1 MLNIVACV
9 TNQHDPGLVAVSA
22 GICLLGCFSTVTLMA
37 EAAGAE
43 RRALV
48 PWLIA
53 AAAVFGCSVWSLHFV
68 AMLAF
73 RPSAQ
78 AAYGLLP
85 TAASI
90 GIAVTGALIALLIW
104 CRADHHPLKLAAA
117 GMVMAAAIAGMHY
130 AGVGA
135 MAANSLLLFDGAY
148 VHASLGLCAILAV
161 TALARAGDL
170 TGLGRRIEVSLWL
183 ALAICGLHFT
193 GMTALTVAPAAP
205 LEEGGAVLGST
216 QLGLAVG
223 LVSLVVLAAGLA
235 ALLMQ
240 RHLMRRRMDELSRMR
255 LLGNLAHEV
264 LLIHR
269 DGRVVE
275 INQAGLRLFETTLQE
290 IVGRPLL
297 DLFADADAPA
307 LLRRSRCRPEELR
320 PEEFEIRTA
329 AGLAVPVELSCRAIE
344 YLGRPATAV
353 ALRDLSQRRR
363 DEARIRHLALH
374 DALTDLPNRTLLE
387 ERLSLALETAA
398 ENGASVALVYLDLD
412 RFKPVNDFH
421 GHAAGDALLVQAA
434 KRMLA
439 ELRPTDTLARIG
451 GDEFVIVLAHT
462 RTLAQIAETAAR
474 LVAALG
480 RPFHLEG
487 RNEGEGK
494 SEGKSEGTSEGKS
507 EGLRIEIGASAGI
520 AVYPSD
526 GSTAETLKRAADTAL
541 YRVKD
546 EGRGT
551 VRFFEAAMDEQIQ
564 ARRRI
569 EHELSGAIPRG
580 ELQLY
585 YQPIVNGRTGEI
597 ETFEALIRWHH
608 PVRGCVPPADFIP
621 LAEQT
626 DQIGRIGAWVLDTAC
641 AAAAA
646 WPHPWRVSVNV
657 SPKQFRQPGFA
668 AGVAAVLGRHGLPP
682 GRLVLEIT
690 EGVFIQDAT
699 MAVEVLTAL
708 RTLGVR
714 LALDD
719 FGTGYSSLSYLQRF
733 KFDKIK
739 VDQSFVRRLGRHA
752 DTLTI
757 VRAITHL
764 GHNLGLQVTVEGVET
779 QEQLAMLRELGCDQ
793 MQGYLFARPAPM
805 TELSQAGS
813 ADRERARLRA
823 LFGETSARACA

>member
-1 MLNIVACV
+1 MFKIIACV
-9 TNQHDPGLVAVSA
+9 AQQHDLGLVAISA

-37 EAAGAE
+37 EAEQAE
-43 RRALV
+43 RRALL
-48 PWLIA
+48 PWLLA

-73 RPSAQ
+73 HPGGQ
-78 AAYGLLP
+78 AAYDLLP

-90 GIAVTGALIALLIW
+90 AIAVAGALIALLI
-104 CRADHHPLKLAAA
+104 RAQARHVPLKVAAA
-117 GMVMAAAIAGMHY
+117 GVALAAAIAGMHY
-130 AGVGA
+130 TGVGA
-135 MAANSLLLFDGAY
+135 MAASSVLVFEGAY
-148 VHASLGLCAILAV
+148 VHASLGLCAALAV
-161 TALARAGDL
+161 IALARAGDL
-170 TGLGRRIEVSLWL
+170 TGLGRRIEVTLWL

-193 GMTALTVAPAAP
+193 GMTALTLAPVAMQ
-205 LEEGGAVLGST
+205 EEGGSALGST

-269 DGRVVE
+269 SGRVVE
-275 INQAGLRLFETTLQE
+275 INQAGLRLFETTTGE
-290 IVGRPLL
+290 IVGRPVL
-297 DLFADADAPA
+297 DLFSEADAPA
-307 LLRRSRCRPEELR
+307 VMRRSRCRPEDLR

-329 AGLAVPVELSCRAIE
+329 SGLLVPVELSCRPIE

-387 ERLSLALETAA
+387 ERLTLALENAA
-398 ENGASVALVYLDLD
+398 ENGTSVALVYLDLD

-462 RTLAQIAETAAR
+462 RTLAQVAETAER

-480 RPFHLEG
+480 RAFQIEG
-487 RNEGEGK
+487 RIEDGSRGR
-494 SEGKSEGTSEGKS
+494 SET
-507 EGLRIEIGASAGI
+507 LRIEIGASAGI
-520 AVYPSD
+520 ALYPSD
-526 GSTAETLKRAADTAL
+526 GSTSESLKRAADTAL

-546 EGRGT
+546 EGRGA
-551 VRFFEAAMDEQIQ
+551 VRFFEAAMDEQLQ

-608 PVRGCVPPADFIP
+608 PERGCVSPAEFIP

-626 DQIGRIGAWVLDTAC
+626 DQIARIGAWVLDTAC

-646 WPHPWRVSVNV
+646 WSHPWRVSVNV

-690 EGVFIQDAT
+690 EGVFIQDAAL
-699 MAVEVLTAL
+699 AVEVLTAL

-739 VDQSFVRRLGRHA
+739 VDQSFVRRLGQHA
-752 DTLTI
+752 DSLTI

-779 QEQLAMLRELGCDQ
+779 QEQLAVLRELGCDQ
-793 MQGYLFARPAPM
+793 MQGYLFARPTPM
-805 TELSQAGS
+805 TGPMTTPIAGS
-813 ADRERARLRA
+813 PDLERARLRS
-823 LFGETSARACA
+823 LFDGPQAKAYA

>member
-1 MLNIVACV
+1 MMTIVDCIAR
-9 TNQHDPGLVAVSA
+9 QHDSGLVAISA
-22 GICLLGCFSTVTLMA
+22 GICLLGCFSTATLLA
-37 EAAGAE
+37 EAAGAG
-43 RRALV
+43 RRSVLA
-48 PWLIA
+48 WSAA

-73 RPSAQ
+73 RPGAQ
-78 AAYGLLP
+78 AAYDLAA
-85 TAASI
+85 TVASI
-90 GIAVTGALIALLIW
+90 GIAVAGAGLALLIRH
-104 CRADHHPLKLAAA
+104 RAGRNALGLAAA
-117 GMVMAAAIAGMHY
+117 GTVLAAGIAGMHY
-130 AGVGA
+130 TGVGA
-135 MAANSLLLFDGAY
+135 MAAGSLLAFDPAHIG
-148 VHASLGLCAILAV
+148 ASLGLCTLLAV
-161 TALARAGDL
+161 LALVRSGDL
-170 TGLGRRIEVSLWL
+170 TGLARRLEVTLWL
-183 ALAICGLHFT
+183 ALAVCGLHFT
-193 GMTALTVAPAAP
+193 GMAGLTVASLVPEA
-205 LEEGGAVLGST
+205 GAYVLGSF

-223 LVSLVVLAAGLA
+223 FVSLTVLAAGLG
-235 ALLMQ
+235 ALMMQ
-240 RHLMRRRMDELSRMR
+240 RHLMQRRLDELSRMR
-255 LLGNLAHEV
+255 LLGNLAYEG

-269 DGRVVE
+269 EGRILE
-275 INQAGLRLFETTLQE
+275 INQAGLRLLQASAE
-290 IVGRPLL
+290 EVIGRPLVA
-297 DLFADADAPA
+297 LFAEADRPA
-307 LLRRSRCRPEELR
+307 LLRRSRCLPEDLE
-320 PEEFEIRTA
+320 PEEFEIRTG
-329 AGLAVPVELSCRAIE
+329 AGTPVPVELSCRAIE

-353 ALRDLSQRRR
+353 ALRDLSRSRR

-387 ERLSLALETAA
+387 ERLGQALEAAAESGAGLALI
-398 ENGASVALVYLDLD
+398 YLDLD

-451 GDEFVIVLAHT
+451 GDEFVVVLAHT
-462 RTLAQIAETAAR
+462 RTLAQVAETAER

-480 RPFHLEG
+480 RPFQI
-487 RNEGEGK
+487 EGENR
-494 SEGKSEGTSEGKS
+494 SEA
-507 EGLRIEIGASAGI
+507 LRVEIGASAGI
-520 AVYPSD
+520 ALYPSD
-526 GSTAETLKRAADTAL
+526 GSTADSLKRAADTAL

-551 VRFFEAAMDEQIQ
+551 VRFFEAAMDEQLQ

-608 PVRGCVPPADFIP
+608 PERGCVPPVEFIP

-641 AAAAA
+641 ATAVA
-646 WPHPWRVSVNV
+646 WAHPWRVSVNV

-690 EGVFIQDAT
+690 EGVFIQDAA

-739 VDQSFVRRLGRHA
+739 VDQSFVRRLGQHA
-752 DTLTI
+752 DSLTI

-779 QEQLAMLRELGCDQ
+779 QEQLAVLRELGCDQ
-793 MQGYLFARPAPM
+793 MQGYLFARPTPM
-805 TELSQAGS
+805 TGPMTTPIAGS
-813 ADRERARLRA
+813 PDLERARLRS
-823 LFGETSARACA
+823 LFDGPQAKAYA

>member
-1 MLNIVACV
+1 MLKIVACV
-9 TNQHDPGLVAVSA
+9 VQQHDLGLVAISA
-22 GICLLGCFSTVTLMA
+22 GICMLGCFSTVILMA
-37 EAAGAE
+37 EAVQAE
-43 RRALV
+43 RRLLF
-48 PWLIA
+48 PWLAA

-73 RPSAQ
+73 LPGEQ
-78 AAYGLLP
+78 AAYDLLP
-85 TAASI
+85 TAVSI
-90 GIAVTGALIALLIW
+90 AIAVAGAFVALLIW
-104 CRADHHPLKLAAA
+104 ARTRHDPLGLAAA
-117 GMVMAAAIAGMHY
+117 GLALAAAIAGMHY
-130 AGVGA
+130 AGVSA
-135 MAANSLLLFDGAY
+135 MAASNLLVFEGAY
-148 VHASLGLCAILAV
+148 VFGSLGLCATLAMV
-161 TALARAGDL
+161 ALARAGDL
-170 TGLGRRIEVSLWL
+170 SGPGRRIEVTVWL

-193 GMTALTVAPAAP
+193 GMTALTVAPIAP
-205 LEEGGAVLGST
+205 QEEGGSVLGST
-216 QLGLAVG
+216 QLGLVVG
-223 LVSLVVLAAGLA
+223 LVSLIVLAAGLA

-255 LLGNLAHEV
+255 LLGNLAHEG
-264 LLIHR
+264 LFIHR
-269 DGRVVE
+269 SGRVVE
-275 INQAGLRLFETTLQE
+275 INQAGLRLFETTTGE
-290 IVGRPLL
+290 IVGRPVL
-297 DLFADADAPA
+297 DLFSEADAPA
-307 LLRRSRCRPEELR
+307 VMRRSRCRPEDLR

-329 AGLAVPVELSCRAIE
+329 SGTLVPVELSCRPIE

-387 ERLSLALETAA
+387 ERLGLALENAA
-398 ENGASVALVYLDLD
+398 ENGTSVALVYLDLD

-421 GHAAGDALLVQAA
+421 GHSAGDALLVQAA

-462 RTLAQIAETAAR
+462 RTLAQVAETAER

-480 RPFHLEG
+480 RPFQI
-487 RNEGEGK
+487 EGENR
-494 SEGKSEGTSEGKS
+494 SEA
-507 EGLRIEIGASAGI
+507 LRVEIGASAGI
-520 AVYPSD
+520 ALYPSD
-526 GSTAETLKRAADTAL
+526 GSTADSLKRAADTAL

-551 VRFFEAAMDEQIQ
+551 VRFFEAAMDEQLQ

-608 PVRGCVPPADFIP
+608 PERGCVPPVEFIP

-641 AAAAA
+641 ATAVA
-646 WPHPWRVSVNV
+646 WAHPWRVSVNV

-690 EGVFIQDAT
+690 EGVFIQDAA

-739 VDQSFVRRLGRHA
+739 VDQSFVRRLGQHA
-752 DTLTI
+752 DSLTI

-779 QEQLAMLRELGCDQ
+779 QEQLAVLRELGCDQ
-793 MQGYLFARPAPM
+793 MQGYLFARPMPMTAPM
-805 TELSQAGS
+805 TAPIAG
-813 ADRERARLRA
+813 APDLERARLRS
-823 LFGETSARACA
+823 LFAEPAFTEPPAKACA

>member
-1 MLNIVACV
+1 MLKIVACV
-9 TNQHDPGLVAVSA
+9 ASQHDFGLVAVSA

-37 EAAGAE
+37 EAARAE
-43 RRALV
+43 RRSV
-48 PWLIA
+48 SPWLIA
-53 AAAVFGCSVWSLHFV
+53 AAFVFGCSVWSLHFV

-73 RPSAQ
+73 QPGAQ

-90 GIAVTGALIALLIW
+90 GIAVAGALIAFLIW
-104 CRADHHPLKLAAA
+104 CRADHDPLKVAAA
-117 GMVMAAAIAGMHY
+117 GLVLATAISGMHY

-135 MAANSLLLFDGAY
+135 MAANSLLAFEEAL
-148 VHASLGLCAILAV
+148 VHASLGLCATLAV
-161 TALARAGDL
+161 IALARAGDL
-170 TGLGRRIEVSLWL
+170 AGLGRRIEVSLWL

-205 LEEGGAVLGST
+205 VAGGGAVLGST

-223 LVSLVVLAAGLA
+223 LVSLAVLAAGLT

-240 RHLMRRRMDELSRMR
+240 QHLMRRRMDELSRMR

-264 LLIHR
+264 LFIHR
-269 DGRVVE
+269 EGRVVK
-275 INQAGLRLFETTLQE
+275 INQAGLRLFGGPASE
-290 IVGRPLL
+290 IIGRPLL
-297 DLFADADAPA
+297 DLFAEADAPV
-307 LLRRSRCRPEELR
+307 LLRRSRCHPEDLF
-320 PEEFEIRTA
+320 PEEFEVRTA
-329 AGLAVPVELSCRAIE
+329 AGIAVPVELTCRAIE

-353 ALRDLSQRRR
+353 ALRDLSRRRR

-387 ERLSLALETAA
+387 ERLGLALENAA
-398 ENGASVALVYLDLD
+398 ENGTSVALAYLDLD

-462 RTLAQIAETAAR
+462 RSLAQVAETAER

-480 RPFHLEG
+480 RPFQIEG
-487 RNEGEGK
+487 QIGG
-494 SEGKSEGTSEGKS
+494 SV
-507 EGLRIEIGASAGI
+507 EGLRVEIGASVGI
-520 AVYPSD
+520 ALYPSD
-526 GSTAETLKRAADTAL
+526 GSTAESLKRAADTAL

-546 EGRGT
+546 EGRGA
-551 VRFFEAAMDEQIQ
+551 VRFFEAAMDEQLQ
-564 ARRRI
+564 ARRRV
-569 EHELSGAIPRG
+569 EHELSGAIARG
-580 ELQLY
+580 ELALD

-597 ETFEALIRWHH
+597 EIFEALIRWHH
-608 PVRGCVPPADFIP
+608 PERGCVFPADFIP

-626 DQIGRIGAWVLDTAC
+626 DQIGRIGVWVLDTAC

-668 AGVAAVLGRHGLPP
+668 AGVAAVLGRHGLSP

-690 EGVFIQDAT
+690 ESVFIHDAAT
-699 MAVEVLTAL
+699 ALTVLTAL

-733 KFDKIK
+733 QFDKIK
-739 VDQSFVRRLGRHA
+739 VDRSFVRGLGQHA
-752 DTLTI
+752 DALTI

-764 GHNLGLQVTVEGVET
+764 GHNLGLTVTVEGVET
-779 QEQLAMLRELGCDQ
+779 QEQLTVLRELGCDQ

-805 TELSQAGS
+805 TNLSETGPS
-813 ADRERARLRA
+813 DRARLRA
-823 LFGETSARACA
+823 LFSNEAARAFA

>member
-1 MLNIVACV
+1 MLKIVACV
-9 TNQHDPGLVAVSA
+9 AQQHDLGLVVISA

-37 EAAGAE
+37 EAVQAE
-43 RRALV
+43 RRALPSRLV
-48 PWLIA
+48 V

-73 RPSAQ
+73 QPGGQ
-78 AAYGLLP
+78 TAYDLLP

-90 GIAVTGALIALLIW
+90 AIAVAGALVALLIW
-104 CRADHHPLKLAAA
+104 APARHDPLKVAAA
-117 GMVMAAAIAGMHY
+117 GMALAASISGMHY
-130 AGVGA
+130 TGVSA
-135 MAANSLLLFDGAY
+135 MAASSLLVFEDAY
-148 VHASLGLCAILAV
+148 VHASLGLCATLGVI
-161 TALARAGDL
+161 ALARAGDL
-170 TGLGRRIEVSLWL
+170 TGLGRRIEVTLWL

-205 LEEGGAVLGST
+205 REDGGSVLGST

-240 RHLMRRRMDELSRMR
+240 RHLMRRSMDELSRMR

-264 LLIHR
+264 LFIHR

-275 INQAGLRLFETTLQE
+275 INQAGLRLFETTAQE
-290 IVGRPLL
+290 IIGRPIL
-297 DLFADADAPA
+297 DLFTEAAAPA
-307 LLRRSRCRPEELR
+307 LMRRSRCRPEDLR
-320 PEEFEIRTA
+320 PEEFEIRSA
-329 AGLAVPVELSCRAIE
+329 AGTLVLVELSCRPIE

-387 ERLSLALETAA
+387 ERLGLALETAA
-398 ENGASVALVYLDLD
+398 ENGTSVALVYLDLD

-421 GHAAGDALLVQAA
+421 GHATGDALLVQAA

-462 RTLAQIAETAAR
+462 RTLAQIAETAER
-474 LVAALG
+474 LVEALG
-480 RPFHLEG
+480 RPFQIEG
-487 RNEGEGK
+487 QGGGH
-494 SEGKSEGTSEGKS
+494 SEA
-507 EGLRIEIGASAGI
+507 LRIEIGASAGI

-526 GSTAETLKRAADTAL
+526 GSTAESLKRAADTAL

-546 EGRGT
+546 EGRGA
-551 VRFFEAAMDEQIQ
+551 VRFFEAAMDEQLQ

-608 PVRGCVPPADFIP
+608 PERGCVLPAEFIP

-626 DQIGRIGAWVLDTAC
+626 DQIGRIGAWVLDAAC

-690 EGVFIQDAT
+690 EGVFIQDAA

-739 VDQSFVRRLGRHA
+739 VDQSFVRRLGQHA
-752 DTLTI
+752 DSLTI

-779 QEQLAMLRELGCDQ
+779 QEQLAVLRELGCDQ
-793 MQGYLFARPAPM
+793 MQGYLFARPTPM
-805 TELSQAGS
+805 TGPMITPMTGS
-813 ADRERARLRA
+813 SDLERARLRA
-823 LFGETSARACA
+823 LFAELPAKVYA

>member
-1 MLNIVACV
+1 MLKIVACV
-9 TNQHDPGLVAVSA
+9 AQQHDLGLVAISA

-37 EAAGAE
+37 EAAQAE
-43 RRALV
+43 RRALS
-48 PWLIA
+48 PWLAA

-73 RPSAQ
+73 LPGGQ
-78 AAYGLLP
+78 AAYDLQP

-90 GIAVTGALIALLIW
+90 AIAVAGALVALLIW
-104 CRADHHPLKLAAA
+104 SRARHFPLGVVAA
-117 GMVMAAAIAGMHY
+117 GLALAAAIAGMHY
-130 AGVGA
+130 AGVSA
-135 MAANSLLLFDGAY
+135 MAASNLLMFEGAY
-148 VHASLGLCAILAV
+148 VYGSLGLCAILAV

-170 TGLGRRIEVSLWL
+170 TGLGRRIEVTLWL
-183 ALAICGLHFT
+183 VLAICGLHFT

-205 LEEGGAVLGST
+205 REDGGAVLGSM

-264 LLIHR
+264 LFIHR
-269 DGRVVE
+269 GGRVVE
-275 INQAGLRLFETTLQE
+275 INQAGLRLFEATTQE
-290 IVGRPLL
+290 IVGRPVL
-297 DLFADADAPA
+297 DLFAEAHAPA
-307 LLRRSRCRPEELR
+307 VMRLSRCRPEDLR
-320 PEEFEIRTA
+320 PEELEIRTA
-329 AGLAVPVELSCRAIE
+329 SGTLVPVELSCRPIE

-387 ERLSLALETAA
+387 ERLGLALETAA
-398 ENGASVALVYLDLD
+398 ENGSSVALVYLDLD

-451 GDEFVIVLAHT
+451 GDEFVVVLAHT
-462 RTLAQIAETAAR
+462 RTLAQVAETAER
-474 LVAALG
+474 LVAALS
-480 RPFHLEG
+480 RPFQIEG
-487 RNEGEGK
+487 RTEGRTKGQ
-494 SEGKSEGTSEGKS
+494 SA
-507 EGLRIEIGASAGI
+507 GLRIEIGASAGI

-526 GSTAETLKRAADTAL
+526 GSTADSLKRAADTAL

-551 VRFFEAAMDEQIQ
+551 VRFFEAAMDEQLQ

-608 PVRGCVPPADFIP
+608 PERGCVPPAEFIP

-641 AAAAA
+641 ATAAA
-646 WPHPWRVSVNV
+646 WPQPWRVSVNV

-739 VDQSFVRRLGRHA
+739 VDQSFVRRLGQNA
-752 DTLTI
+752 DSLTI

-779 QEQLAMLRELGCDQ
+779 QEQLAVLRELGCDQ
-793 MQGYLFARPAPM
+793 MQGYLFARPTPVMGAMM
-805 TELSQAGS
+805 TPISGSPDLEL
-813 ADRERARLRA
+813 ARLRS
-823 LFGETSARACA
+823 LFAEPPARACA

>member
-9 TNQHDPGLVAVSA
+9 TNQHDLGLVAVSA

-43 RRALV
+43 RRALIL
-48 PWLIA
+48 WLIA

-90 GIAVTGALIALLIW
+90 GIAVAGALIALLIW
-104 CRADHHPLKLAAA
+104 CRADHRPLKLAAA
-117 GMVMAAAIAGMHY
+117 GMVMAAAISGMHY

-148 VHASLGLCAILAV
+148 VNASLGLCATLAV

-205 LEEGGAVLGST
+205 LEDGGAVLGST

-223 LVSLVVLAAGLA
+223 LVSFVVLAAGLA

-275 INQAGLRLFETTLQE
+275 INQAGLRLFETTIQE

-462 RTLAQIAETAAR
+462 RTLAQVAETAER
-474 LVAALG
+474 LVAALS

-494 SEGKSEGTSEGKS
+494 GEGKGEGM
-507 EGLRIEIGASAGI
+507 RIEIGASAGI

-551 VRFFEAAMDEQIQ
+551 VRFFEAAMDEQLQ

-805 TELSQAGS
+805 TELSQAGP
-813 ADRERARLRA
+813 ADRERLRA

>member
-1 MLNIVACV
+1 MFKIVACV
-9 TNQHDPGLVAVSA
+9 VGQHDFGLVAVSA

-37 EAAGAE
+37 EAARAE
-43 RRALV
+43 RRSVA

-53 AAAVFGCSVWSLHFV
+53 AASVFGCSVWSLHFV

-73 RPSAQ
+73 QPGAQ

-90 GIAVTGALIALLIW
+90 GIAVAGALIALMIW
-104 CRADHHPLKLAAA
+104 CRAGHDPLKVTAAGLVLAAA
-117 GMVMAAAIAGMHY
+117 ISGMHY
-130 AGVGA
+130 AGVSA
-135 MAANSLLLFDGAY
+135 MAASSLLAFEEVY
-148 VHASLGLCAILAV
+148 IHASLGLCATLGVI
-161 TALARAGDL
+161 ALARAGDL
-170 TGLGRRIEVSLWL
+170 TGLGRRIEVTLWL
-183 ALAICGLHFT
+183 GFAICGLHFT

-205 LEEGGAVLGST
+205 LAEGGAVLGST

-223 LVSLVVLAAGLA
+223 LVSLAVLAAGLT

-240 RHLMRRRMDELSRMR
+240 RHLMRCRTDELSRMR
-255 LLGNLAHEV
+255 LLANLAHEV
-264 LLIHR
+264 LFIHR
-269 DGRVVE
+269 EGRVVE
-275 INQAGLRLFETTLQE
+275 INQAGLRLFGTTASE
-290 IVGRPLL
+290 IIGRPLL
-297 DLFADADAPA
+297 DLFAEASAPA
-307 LLRRSRCRPEELR
+307 LLRRSRCRPEELL
-320 PEEFEIRTA
+320 PEEFEVRAA

-353 ALRDLSQRRR
+353 ALRDLSRRRR

-387 ERLSLALETAA
+387 ERLGLALENAA
-398 ENGASVALVYLDLD
+398 ENGTSVALAYLDLD
-412 RFKPVNDFH
+412 RFKPVNDVH

-462 RTLAQIAETAAR
+462 RTLAQIAETAER

-480 RPFHLEG
+480 RPFQIEG
-487 RNEGEGK
+487 RI
-494 SEGKSEGTSEGKS
+494 
-507 EGLRIEIGASAGI
+507 EGLRVEIGASVGI
-520 AVYPSD
+520 ALYPSD
-526 GSTAETLKRAADTAL
+526 GSTAESLRRAADTAL

-546 EGRGT
+546 EGRGA
-551 VRFFEAAMDEQIQ
+551 VRFFEAAMDEQLQ

-580 ELQLY
+580 ELRLD

-608 PVRGCVPPADFIP
+608 PERGCVLPADFIP

-626 DQIGRIGAWVLDTAC
+626 DQIARIGTWVLDTAC
-641 AAAAA
+641 AAAAG
-646 WPHPWRVSVNV
+646 WPQPWRVSLNV

-690 EGVFIQDAT
+690 ESVFIHDPA

-733 KFDKIK
+733 QFDKIK
-739 VDQSFVRRLGRHA
+739 VDRSFVRGLGQHA
-752 DTLTI
+752 DALTI

-764 GHNLGLQVTVEGVET
+764 GHNLGLKVTVDGVET
-779 QEQLAMLRELGCDQ
+779 QEQLAVLRELGCDQ
-793 MQGYLFARPAPM
+793 MQGDLFARPAPM
-805 TELSQAGS
+805 TNLSETGPS
-813 ADRERARLRA
+813 ERARLRV
-823 LFGETSARACA
+823 LFSDEAARACA

>member
-9 TNQHDPGLVAVSA
+9 TNQHDLGLVAVSA

-73 RPSAQ
+73 QPSAQ

-90 GIAVTGALIALLIW
+90 GIAVVGALIALLIW

-117 GMVMAAAIAGMHY
+117 GVVMAAAIAGMHY

-170 TGLGRRIEVSLWL
+170 TRLGRRIEVGLWL

-205 LEEGGAVLGST
+205 LEDGGTVLGST

-275 INQAGLRLFETTLQE
+275 INRAGLRLFETTPQE
-290 IVGRPLL
+290 IIGRSLI
-297 DLFADADAPA
+297 DLFAEDAAPA

-363 DEARIRHLALH
+363 AAAHIRHLALH

-387 ERLSLALETAA
+387 ERLGLALETAA
-398 ENGASVALVYLDLD
+398 ENGSSVALVYLDLD

-462 RTLAQIAETAAR
+462 RTLAQVAETTER

-480 RPFHLEG
+480 RPFQIEG
-487 RNEGEGK
+487 QG
-494 SEGKSEGTSEGKS
+494 
-507 EGLRIEIGASAGI
+507 EGLRVEIGASAGI

-551 VRFFEAAMDEQIQ
+551 VRFFEAAMDEQLQ

-585 YQPIVNGRTGEI
+585 YQPIVNGHTGEI

-608 PVRGCVPPADFIP
+608 PERGCVPPAEFIP

-641 AAAAA
+641 ATAAA
-646 WPHPWRVSVNV
+646 WPQPWRVSVNV
-657 SPKQFRQPGFA
+657 SPMQFRQPGFA

-690 EGVFIQDAT
+690 EGVFIQDAA

-739 VDQSFVRRLGRHA
+739 VDQSFVRRLGQHA

-805 TELSQAGS
+805 TELSQTGS
-813 ADRERARLRA
+813 SDRERARLRA